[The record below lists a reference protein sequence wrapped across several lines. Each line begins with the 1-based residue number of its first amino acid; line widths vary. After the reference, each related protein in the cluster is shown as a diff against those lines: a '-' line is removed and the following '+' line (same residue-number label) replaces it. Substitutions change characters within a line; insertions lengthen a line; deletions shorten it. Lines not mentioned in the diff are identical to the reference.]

1 MPRPASLLILF
12 LLALAAWFAAA
23 TTAHAQIAV
32 SEIHYHPVEEPAFNA
47 DGTPFLNLADDIHE
61 FVEIQNAGAAT
72 VDISGWTL
80 AGGIGYTFPAN
91 TSVAAGGFKVIA
103 KTPARIESV
112 YGLTSGTVLGPY
124 SGYLGNTSD
133 TVRVKDTAGNVIDA
147 VTYDSRFPWTSAPDS
162 MGVQDQFSGVA
173 DTTYQYKGRS
183 LQRVSAAWS
192 SSDPANWLASPLSGP
207 TPGGAQAVTRTVP
220 KPIVIAQNF
229 AQTTDGA
236 VIVRA
241 SNAVTINCTF
251 SATAATA
258 GVTLDTVTLEYFV
271 DDVNSTTETKTSVVM
286 TSLGNG
292 RYTASIPGQVDRAPV
307 RYRIK
312 ANRGDGLETVSP
324 RADDPQ
330 VAPIGTGGAKETWWG
345 YFVTPTAHTGQT
357 LPTYDVLVPTASLTQ
372 MATNINQNP
381 NRATASSATG
391 VPRDATA
398 LAANGTTVTA
408 TTPLW
413 DGTQPALFA
422 CNGQLWD
429 IQIRYHGSKYHRAT
443 TDLSYKLHFP
453 KNNPFNGQDAWF
465 ETLHG
470 TEFIEAQK
478 LNRLL
483 NLPSSKMQQ
492 VNWYFNSAAN
502 QVHGEQGEYG
512 KDMLDAYHDLQQQLN
527 PGVAKEASG
536 TLYKDVGNRDA
547 SQNNLEGPYTRGD
560 HAPVVANSKWTQL
573 QRYDWT
579 YGAES
584 NQWMGPKPMRDLIEG
599 MWTARGDTP
608 STHTVSDTNN
618 TNVKAWWNATYDV
631 DTTVLS
637 MALREWMS
645 IWDDGAQNQYHWRR
659 DSGKWAHLG
668 WDYDGVMSTG
678 TGNGG
683 YTQTIFGGEYG
694 AATVF
699 DGVNWWKDTFYKCN
713 RVAFL
718 AKLWDLNNSFC
729 DPDNLSAN
737 GFTVAY
743 NFAKVR
749 QAQVNSQIN
758 SKLSALGLAQY
769 GTYTK
774 PVRPSNTSPT
784 AGAKILTATN
794 LLTSAFSHPTSGVTH
809 ASTKW
814 EIRGAT
820 GTYEEPLL
828 RTVSTTNLTSFPV
841 PFDSLTYGQTYYW
854 RASYIDSNG
863 HTSVVSPETSFS
875 YGTASTTAGTL
886 VLNEVLADN
895 RTAALNGTANPD
907 YVEIKNNGT
916 TAYTLDGLALSDDPA
931 NLTKF
936 VFPAG
941 TSLAAGARL
950 IVWCD
955 GDTAAPGL
963 HSGFG
968 LNAEEGETLLLLNGS
983 TIVDSVL
990 FGPQAP
996 DVSIGRVTDGTGS
1009 WTANKPTPGTANS
1022 AATLGATTTLKVNE
1036 WMASP
1041 ASGDDWFEIY
1051 NPDANPVAMAGL
1063 YLSDTPSTP
1072 AITQIPVLSF
1082 IAGKGFTRFYA
1093 DGSTAGGNHANF
1105 KLSGSGE
1112 NLVLTAANAATTID
1126 TITFGAQTTNVS
1138 QGRLPDGGSTI
1149 TSFVN
1154 TPSPARANYLQAAV
1168 VINEVLAN
1176 AANAADVSVE
1186 LLNTSGSA
1194 VDISGWW
1201 LSNDA
1206 ASLQKYQFP
1215 AGTSLAV
1222 GAYKVVNAATL
1233 SSAATPFLPG
1243 ATGSD
1248 LYLSAVD
1255 GTGALTGY
1263 RSQVSYGAAPV
1274 GVPFGRVAVTGGLE
1288 FWPEASATLGAA
1300 NTASVTTPLLINEV
1314 MYHPVDYTD
1323 GSDDSA
1329 DEYIELHNPTTG
1341 LLNVGGWQL
1350 QGDSAYTFA
1359 AGTTVRPGDYV
1370 LLVSFDPAN
1379 TALLGAFQTKYGLTS
1394 ATRVYGPYSSKLSN
1408 SSQKLEIA
1416 YPATINGVSTTVMVD
1431 RVHYADNA
1439 PWSNKTDG
1447 SGKTL
1452 QRISRT
1458 VIGNEPSNWAANLP
1472 TPGAVNTGQTAIV
1485 DSDGD
1490 GIPDAYETAHGLDKF
1505 DASDAAK
1512 DADGDGFTNLQEYLA
1527 GTDPQSAASY
1537 FHADM
1542 SAISGGFRVSFTA
1555 NANVHYAIQYSA
1567 DLVNWNTL
1575 SDVPATAT
1583 AKTVQYDDTAPSVQ
1597 RFYRVMVLGQ

>member
-1 MPRPASLLILF
+1 MVRALLSLVVGLIVSLGM
-12 LLALAAWFAAA
+12 LLS
-23 TTAHAQIAV
+23 AHAQVVV
-32 SEIHYHPVEEPAFNA
+32 SEIHYHPVEEPAFNT
-47 DGTPFLNLADDIHE
+47 DGTPFLDLTDDVHE
-61 FVEIQNAGAAT
+61 FVEIQNAGTAA
-72 VDISGWTL
+72 VDLSGWTL
-80 AGGIGYTFPAN
+80 AGGISYTFPSG
-91 TSVAAGGFKVIA
+91 TSIAAGGFKVIA
-103 KTPARIESV
+103 KTPARIETV
-112 YGLTSGTVLGPY
+112 YSLTSGTVLGPY

-133 TVRVKDTAGNVIDA
+133 TVRVKDAAGNVCDA

-162 MGVQDQFSGVA
+162 MGVQDQFSGV
-173 DTTYQYKGRS
+173 DDSTYQYKGRS
-183 LQRVSAAWS
+183 LQRVSATWS
-192 SSDPANWLASPLSGP
+192 SSDPANWLASPLTGP
-207 TPGGAQAVTRTVP
+207 TPGGAQAVTRAVP
-220 KPIVIAQNF
+220 KPVVIAQNF

-236 VIVRA
+236 LIMRA
-241 SNAVTINCTF
+241 SNTATINCTF

-271 DDVNSTTETKTSVVM
+271 DDVNSTSETHTSVVM

-292 RYTASIPGQVDRAPV
+292 KYTATIPGQVDRSPV

-312 ANRGDGLETVSP
+312 ANRGDGLEVVSP
-324 RADDPQ
+324 RTDDPQ
-330 VAPIGTGGAKETWWG
+330 IAPIGASGAKETWWG

-372 MATNINQNP
+372 MATNIGQNP
-381 NRATASSATG
+381 NRTTAASATG
-391 VPRDATA
+391 IPRDPAA

-408 TTPLW
+408 TTPIW
-413 DGTQPALFA
+413 DGTQPAIFA

-443 TDLSYKLHFP
+443 TDLSYKVHFP

-492 VNWYFNSAAN
+492 VNWCFNSSAN
-502 QVHGEQGEYG
+502 AMHGEQGEYG
-512 KDMLDAYHDLQQQLN
+512 QDMLDAYHELQQQLN
-527 PGVAKEASG
+527 PGSVKEASG
-536 TLYKDVGNRDA
+536 TLYKDVGNRDV
-547 SQNNLEGPYTRGD
+547 SQNNNEGPYTRGD

-584 NQWMGPKPMRDLIEG
+584 NEWMGPKPIRDLIEG
-599 MWTARGDTP
+599 MWTARGDSP
-608 STHTVSDTNN
+608 STHTLADSN
-618 TNVKAWWNATYDV
+618 TGAKAWYAANYDI

-659 DSGKWAHLG
+659 ASGKWAHLG

-694 AATVF
+694 ATTVF

-729 DPDNLSAN
+729 DPDNLTAN
-737 GFTVAY
+737 GFTVATA
-743 NFAKVR
+743 FAKVR

-758 SKLSALGLAQY
+758 TKLTALGLTQY

-774 PVRPSNTSPT
+774 PVRPTNASPAT
-784 AGAKILTATN
+784 GAKILTATN
-794 LLTSAFSHPTSGVTH
+794 LTTSAYSHPSSVAQ

-814 EIRGAT
+814 EIRTAS

-828 RTVSTTNLTSFPV
+828 RVTSTTSLTSFPV

-854 RASYIDSNG
+854 RASYIDANG
-863 HTSVVSPETSFS
+863 HTSVVSAETSFS

-895 RTAALNGTANPD
+895 RATVQNGSAYPD

-916 TAYTLDGLALSDDPA
+916 TVYTLEGLALTDDST

-941 TSLAAGARL
+941 TNLVAGARL
-950 IVWCD
+950 VVWCD
-955 GDTAAPGL
+955 SDTTAPGL
-963 HSGFG
+963 HTGFG
-968 LNAEEGETLLLLNGS
+968 LNAEQGETLLLLNGA

-1009 WTANKPTPGTANS
+1009 WVANKPTPGASNS
-1022 AATLGATTTLKVNE
+1022 AATLGATTTLKINE

-1051 NPDANPVAMAGL
+1051 NPDSNPVALAGL

-1093 DGSTAGGNHANF
+1093 DGSTAGGNHCNF

-1112 NLVLTAANAATTID
+1112 NLVITASNGAATID
-1126 TITFGAQTTNVS
+1126 TVTFGAQTTNVS
-1138 QGRLPDGGSTI
+1138 QGRLPDGLASIVLFPG
-1149 TSFVN
+1149 
-1154 TPSPARANYLQAAV
+1154 TPSPAKSNYALAPV
-1168 VINEVLAN
+1168 VINEAMPN
-1176 AANAADVSVE
+1176 AVAPFEAAVE
-1186 LLNTSGSA
+1186 LYNPSANA

-1201 LSNDA
+1201 LSNDP
-1206 ASLQKYQFP
+1206 ASLQKYQLP
-1215 AGTSLAV
+1215 SGSTLPS
-1222 GAYKVVNAATL
+1222 GGYKVVYANAL
-1233 SSAATPFLPG
+1233 SAGTVPFLPAALG
-1243 ATGSD
+1243 GN

-1255 GTGALTGY
+1255 GAAALTGY
-1263 RSQVSYGAAPV
+1263 RSQVSYGASPV
-1274 GVPFGRVAVTGGLE
+1274 NTAFGRVVVSGGLE
-1288 FWPEASATLGAA
+1288 FWPETAHTFGNDAAASVADFRSGTGAA
-1300 NTASVTTPLLINEV
+1300 NSASVTTPVIINEI
-1314 MYHPVDYTD
+1314 MYHPTDYAD
-1323 GSDDSA
+1323 GTDDSL

-1341 LLNVGGWQL
+1341 AVNIAGWQL
-1350 QGDSAYTFA
+1350 QGDSTFTFA
-1359 AGTTVRPGDYV
+1359 AGTTIRPGDYV
-1370 LLVSFDPAN
+1370 LAVSFDPAN
-1379 TALLGAFQTKYGLTS
+1379 AATLSAFLTKYGLPTS
-1394 ATRVYGPYSSKLSN
+1394 TRVYGPYSVKLSN
-1408 SSQKLEIA
+1408 STQKTELV
-1416 YPATINGVSTTVMVD
+1416 YPATINGTMVNVMVSTL
-1431 RVHYADNA
+1431 R
-1439 PWSNKTDG
+1439 
-1447 SGKTL
+1447 
-1452 QRISRT
+1452 
-1458 VIGNEPSNWAANLP
+1458 
-1472 TPGAVNTGQTAIV
+1472 
-1485 DSDGD
+1485 
-1490 GIPDAYETAHGLDKF
+1490 
-1505 DASDAAK
+1505 
-1512 DADGDGFTNLQEYLA
+1512 
-1527 GTDPQSAASY
+1527 
-1537 FHADM
+1537 
-1542 SAISGGFRVSFTA
+1542 
-1555 NANVHYAIQYSA
+1555 
-1567 DLVNWNTL
+1567 
-1575 SDVPATAT
+1575 
-1583 AKTVQYDDTAPSVQ
+1583 
-1597 RFYRVMVLGQ
+1597 